1 MDTDRLVAD
10 GRLVAPAIDAATPS
24 APELK
29 AALAGTNDP
38 AQSAALAIIAGRTA
52 CAEAIPELVALLD
65 QDGLPGRAAGW
76 ALGRLPAQDAVLT
89 AVHDGRLDTRE
100 NGYAALAGI
109 AANGLAD
116 DGFEAGVIGCHE
128 MEMQRAA
135 AGRTGLGEYACRALA
150 TAGIAAAGPCIER
163 TLADDPYSD
172 RYELQRLAKAMA
184 DRGCDQETRDAL
196 AGPWS
201 DYFADDLAAPA
212 EPEAATPPA
221 VDAPL
226 AGQGEP
232 GLAEATAEEPD
243 DDEQDAAAPPPID
256 WSGFA
261 SSPQA
266 AELDPNTVQLVARV
280 GPMLEQ
286 LSLQAVRA
294 PLSDLSDQ
302 EFAAVLLQV
311 LPQALPPQAVQAVLS
326 PAGLNALQAMARW
339 LVATQ
344 GASPGMVDAV
354 KMVRETMREQ
364 IRASGMLGGPD
375 YSDPDE
381 APPAE

>member
-10 GRLVAPAIDAATPS
+10 GRLLAPAIDAAAPS
-24 APELK
+24 PAELK
-29 AALAGTNDP
+29 AALAATNDP
-38 AQSAALAIIAGRTA
+38 AVRAALAIIAGRTA
-52 CAEAIPELVALLD
+52 CAEIIPELVALLD
-65 QDGLPGRAAGW
+65 EDGLPGRAAGW
-76 ALGRLPAQDAVLT
+76 ALGRLPAQEPVL
-89 AVHDGRLDTRE
+89 AAIRDGGLDTRE

-116 DGFEAGVIGCHE
+116 DGFTAGVTGCHE
-128 MEMQRAA
+128 MELQRAA
-135 AGRTGLGEYACRALA
+135 AGRTGLGEHACRALA
-150 TAGIAAAGPCIER
+150 TAGAEAAGPCIER
-163 TLADDPYSD
+163 TLADDPYCD

-196 AGPWS
+196 TGPWS
-201 DYFADDLAAPA
+201 TIFADDLA
-212 EPEAATPPA
+212 EPEEEEEAAA
-221 VDAPL
+221 SAPEDIAADH
-226 AGQGEP
+226 AGPEVP
-232 GLAEATAEEPD
+232 EMADDEATD
-243 DDEQDAAAPPPID
+243 DADLAAAPPID

-266 AELDPNTVQLVARV
+266 ADLDPSAEQMITRF

-326 PAGLNALQAMARW
+326 PTGLNALQAMARW

-381 APPAE
+381 PAPAE